1 MKRSC
6 KPSSRSP
13 GKPADKV
20 DRDESRHQG
29 NNIKLRKVPLKF
41 ELKKGKKVNFSI
53 TPRAFQPFI
62 SLVCVYEVQAGYPG
76 AVQSELIL

>member
-1 MKRSC
+1 MKRSS

-13 GKPADKV
+13 GKPVDKV

-41 ELKKGKKVNFSI
+41 ELKKGKNVNFSI
-53 TPRAFQPFI
+53 MPRAFQPFI
-62 SLVCVYEVQAGYPG
+62 SLVCVYEVQAG

>member
-13 GKPADKV
+13 GKPAEKV
-20 DRDESRHQG
+20 DRDESRHEG
-29 NNIKLRKVPLKF
+29 NNSNLRKVLLKF
-41 ELKKGKKVNFSI
+41 EPKKREKVNFSI
-53 TPRAFQPFI
+53 MPRAFQPFI